1 MLLGAPAEQASNK
14 MNRTHFTT
22 AYVAVHVALGGLV
35 LLFAAWNWECHDW
48 PRFCAFLF
56 TAMVAAALKV
66 HLPGV
71 DGTASVGALFLLI
84 GIAVLSLPEALA
96 MGALSMLVQCTWRS
110 AKRPKPIQV
119 CFSVCAVANGAFV
132 SQLVY
137 QWTKAHGFE
146 PLALGAMTLAYFVAN
161 TLPIASIIA
170 LTENRGLLNTWR
182 GSQWVL
188 PYYAVGASMAWLVSR
203 VPSAIQ
209 WELPLI
215 CLPVVYLVHRSNR
228 THLNQ
233 VEAEKSHVEAMNSL
247 HLRTIEALALAID
260 AKDHT
265 THDHLQRVQLY
276 ALEIG
281 KDLGLSSEEMEAL
294 RAASVLHDIGK
305 LAVPEDI
312 ISKPGKLNRAEF
324 EKMKVHPVV
333 GAEILERVSFPYPVV
348 PIVRYHHERWD
359 GSGYPYGLKGEEI
372 PIGARILAAVDCLDA
387 LASDRQYR
395 RALPLDEAM
404 AKVAS
409 ESGTSFD
416 PRVVRALEARYV
428 ELESRASLT
437 KTELQPVLSTDMK
450 ITRGSAPAAGFERED
465 PETLL
470 AEASLVALAEQ
481 VGKSIG
487 FDALTY
493 HVCLD
498 RVVRRVF
505 TAGDIQ
511 LLPDCLEVPI
521 GQGLTGWVAAAR
533 RPILNGNPAVE
544 PARNT
549 VRLQSALSMPA
560 AGGVLT
566 LYRLEKDAFCAKE
579 LAALA
584 PIANSLVTRA
594 QATAA
599 A

>member
-1 MLLGAPAEQASNK
+1 
-14 MNRTHFTT
+14 MNRKRFTA
-22 AYVAVHVALGGLV
+22 AYVAVHIVLGGLV
-35 LLFAAWNWECHDW
+35 LLLAAWNWECHDW
-48 PRFCAFLF
+48 PRFWAFLF

-71 DGTASVGALFLLI
+71 NGTASVGALFLLI

-96 MGALSMLVQCTWRS
+96 LGALSMLVQCTWRPV
-110 AKRPKPIQV
+110 KRPKAIQV
-119 CFSVCAVANGAFV
+119 CFSVCTVVNGAFV

-137 QWTKAHGFE
+137 QWSKTHGLE
-146 PLALGAMTLAYFVAN
+146 PLALAAMTLVYFVAN

-170 LTENRGLLNTWR
+170 LTENRGLLETWR

-188 PYYAVGASMAWLVSR
+188 PYYAVGSSMAWLVSR
-203 VPSAIQ
+203 VPEAIQ

-228 THLNQ
+228 THLTQ
-233 VEAEKSHVEAMNSL
+233 VEAEKSHVEAMNAL

-281 KDLGLSSEEMEAL
+281 KDLGLSHAEMEAL

-359 GSGYPYGLKGEEI
+359 GGGYPYGLKGDDI

-416 PRVVRALEARYV
+416 PQVVRALQARYV
-428 ELESRASLT
+428 ELENRASQA

-465 PETLL
+465 PEILL
-470 AEASLVALAEQ
+470 AEESLIALAEK
-481 VGKSIG
+481 VGTSVR

-493 HVCLD
+493 HACLD

-505 TAGDIQ
+505 TAGDVQ
-511 LLPDCLEVPI
+511 LLPDCLEIPI

-533 RPILNGNPAVE
+533 KPILNGNPAVE
-544 PARNT
+544 PATNA

-566 LYRLEKDAFCAKE
+566 LYRLEKDAFSAKE

-584 PIANSLVTRA
+584 PIANALVNAIPAT
-594 QATAA
+594 TAA
-599 A
+599 